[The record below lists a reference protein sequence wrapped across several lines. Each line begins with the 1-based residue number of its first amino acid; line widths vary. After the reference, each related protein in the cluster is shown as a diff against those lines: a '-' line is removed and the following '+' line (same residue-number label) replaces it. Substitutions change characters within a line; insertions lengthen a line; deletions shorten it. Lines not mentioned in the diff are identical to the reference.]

1 MAEAEGGE
9 SRSPTETPN
18 TAPTACLAESGLN
31 MNGEL
36 GCSTVEAQP
45 RARLHKPQPQPISCP
60 ECGSTRLYK
69 DGLRYLKDG
78 STVQRYLCRNCGY
91 RFSDPQRPKQL
102 LQKTFWQSLN
112 NGFAYTFSRQACDE
126 AQGRRALAARKG
138 LAVLAAV
145 DPQMESPMREGTA
158 ETQTVNMGKILE
170 YAWWLKKK
178 GRSEETIK
186 SRVRR
191 LKGLAKHCNLMDPEA
206 VKETLAKLPQ
216 KNSTKAIT
224 VSVYTDFLKCFGLSW
239 EPPEYKMQES
249 IPFIPLESE
258 IDQLI
263 ASCNKRIAAL
273 LQTLKDTG
281 ARIGEVAKLK
291 WIDFDPERR
300 TLRIHPEKGSNPRM
314 LSISEKLAGML
325 NSLHKN
331 SEYIFNPNTKALRAS
346 FNKQR
351 KRAAVK
357 LNNPRLNQI
366 TFHTLRHWKG
376 TMEYHKTKDPWH
388 VKKILGHK
396 SLQSTELYINI
407 EQAIF
412 QVTNDEYHVKVAHN
426 LKEACAL
433 VEAGFEYVTDM
444 EDAKIFRK
452 RK

>member
-1 MAEAEGGE
+1 
-9 SRSPTETPN
+9 
-18 TAPTACLAESGLN
+18 
-31 MNGEL
+31 
-36 GCSTVEAQP
+36 
-45 RARLHKPQPQPISCP
+45 
-60 ECGSTRLYK
+60 
-69 DGLRYLKDG
+69 
-78 STVQRYLCRNCGY
+78 
-91 RFSDPQRPKQL
+91 
-102 LQKTFWQSLN
+102 
-112 NGFAYTFSRQACDE
+112 
-126 AQGRRALAARKG
+126 
-138 LAVLAAV
+138 
-145 DPQMESPMREGTA
+145 MESPMREGTA
-158 ETQTVNMGKILE
+158 ATQTANMGKILE

-263 ASCNKRIAAL
+263 ASCSKRIAAL
-273 LQTLKDTG
+273 LQLMKETG
-281 ARIGEVAKLK
+281 VRIGEAAKLK
-291 WIDFDPERR
+291 WIDFDVERR
-300 TLRIHPEKGSNPRM
+300 TIKIQPEKGSNPR
-314 LSISEKLAGML
+314 IFAVSEKLAGML
-325 NSLHKN
+325 NALPRKG
-331 SEYIFNPNTKALRAS
+331 EYIFNPNTAMLRNA
-346 FNKQR
+346 FDYQR
-351 KRAAVK
+351 KRAAYK
-357 LNNPRLNQI
+357 LNNPRLMRI

-396 SLQSTELYINI
+396 SLQSTEVYINI

-426 LKEACAL
+426 LKEACDL

-444 EDAKIFRK
+444 EGAKIFRK